1 MKIVYYN
8 PIVYLSS
15 HGRHN
20 PTTTKVSAGTDWT
33 LSTALTAVKSR
44 QMIMLSVQ
52 DDRGRTIEIKGD

>member
-8 PIVYLSS
+8 PTAGVSY

-20 PTTTKVSAGTDWT
+20 PTTTNVGFGTDWT
-33 LSTALTAVKSR
+33 LTTALREVNCR
-44 QMIMLSVQ
+44 QMIMLAVQ

>member
-8 PIVYLSS
+8 PTAGVSY

-20 PTTTKVSAGTDWT
+20 PTTTKVGSGTDWT
-33 LSTALTAVKSR
+33 LTSALREVKNR
-44 QMIMLSVQ
+44 EMVMISVQ